1 MSETRKPAIPEIFL
15 SIGLLVLTTIL
26 TYGALI
32 PKLGFY
38 RDDWYFL
45 WTAQA
50 QGAQGIV
57 ALFSI
62 DRPLVG
68 WIYLLD
74 SMILPASPLAWH
86 IFALL
91 LRLLGVLGFFWLA
104 RLLWPA
110 KRAETTLMALLFAL
124 YPGYLQQGNAA
135 TFSNL
140 LIAVAAMLFSFAFTV
155 KALTAKSRG
164 GQVLYTLLSALLVLL
179 YLGIFESMIGLEAA
193 RLVIIWML
201 RAEKD
206 SSAWRPHLKR
216 TLLAAVPYV
225 TIALVFLYWRLFL
238 FESTRR
244 STNLD
249 VLIGR
254 YTAIPWRAPLSIL
267 LENIKDVIE
276 TAVFAWAVPFYQFV
290 SRGNYRDLAY
300 SLALALIVV
309 GLAFLYF
316 RNLQNETD
324 AEAQPGHIRYL
335 WLGALILFA
344 ALLPINAAGRNVH
357 FSDQWDRYTLHAAF
371 GAALL
376 VTGFL
381 FHALRGVTRW
391 IVLLA
396 LLGMSVVTQ
405 YHASAFYRDFWSK
418 TRDLWWQMTW
428 RAPAIQPQTM
438 LIVIAPGA
446 PFAEGYEVYGPANM
460 IYYPGEDIKIGADVL
475 NAGTLTKI
483 IRQDPRSHYD
493 RSVLVEDHYE
503 NTLIAVFPTGKSC
516 LHVLDG
522 KMIEL
527 AGYMDNS
534 LIVHAAPYSRIDR
547 VDPNAESTV
556 PPAGIF
562 GEEAAR
568 GWCYYYQKINLARQK
583 GDWQEAARLADEAIG
598 RDLTPNDVS
607 EWLPILEA
615 YAAIGATKEAKHAA
629 SIIRSDDNARQF
641 LCSQINN
648 RESVY
653 PPPYD
658 FESVR
663 EFLCGSR

>member
-1 MSETRKPAIPEIFL
+1 MLETRKPAIPESFL
-15 SIGLLVLTTIL
+15 SIGLIALTTVL

-32 PKLGFY
+32 PQLGFY

-50 QGAQGIV
+50 QGAPGIV
-57 ALFSI
+57 ALFSS

-74 SMILPASPLAWH
+74 SMFLPASPLAWH
-86 IFALL
+86 IFALI

-104 RLLWPA
+104 RLLWPE
-110 KRAETTLMALLFAL
+110 KRAETTLMALLFAV

-135 TFSNL
+135 TFTNL

-155 KALTAKSRG
+155 KALTTRSKG
-164 GQVLYTLLSALLVLL
+164 GQILYTALSALLLLL

-193 RLVIIWML
+193 RLAIIWML
-201 RAEKD
+201 RAEKEPPG
-206 SSAWRPHLKR
+206 WRTGLRKTLVVAVPY
-216 TLLAAVPYV
+216 LLAA
-225 TIALVFLYWRLFL
+225 LGFLYWRLFL
-238 FESTRR
+238 FTSTRH
-244 STNLD
+244 STNLGFLLEKYAA
-249 VLIGR
+249 V
-254 YTAIPWRAPLSIL
+254 PWRAPLSIL
-267 LENIKDVIE
+267 LETVKDMIE
-276 TAVFAWAVPFYQFV
+276 TAVFAWVVPFYQFV
-290 SRGNYRDLAY
+290 SRGNYRDLAF
-300 SLALALIVV
+300 SLVLALVV
-309 GLAFLYF
+309 AGLAFLYF
-316 RNLQNETD
+316 RSLRSETD
-324 AEAQPGHIRYL
+324 ADAQPGHVRYL
-335 WLGALILFA
+335 WFGALILFA
-344 ALLPINAAGRNVH
+344 ALLPINAAGRSVH

-381 FHALRGVTRW
+381 FHALRGAARW
-391 IVLLA
+391 VILLA

-405 YHASAFYRDFWSK
+405 YHASAFYRDFWDK

-428 RAPAIQPQTM
+428 RAPAIHPQTM
-438 LIVIAPGA
+438 LIVVAAGA

-460 IYYPGEDIKIGADVL
+460 IYYPGEDIKIGAEVL

-483 IRQDPRSHYD
+483 IRQDPKSHYD

-503 NTLIAVFPTGKSC
+503 NTLVAVFPTGKSC

-527 AGYMDNS
+527 AGYLDNS
-534 LIVHAAPYSRIDR
+534 LIVHAASYSKIDR
-547 VDPNAESTV
+547 VDPSAESIV
-556 PPAGIF
+556 PPASIF
-562 GEEAAR
+562 GGEAVHD
-568 GWCYYYQKINLARQK
+568 WCYYYQKISLARQQ
-583 GDWQEAARLADEAIG
+583 GDWQEAARLADEALG

-615 YAAIGATKEAKHAA
+615 YATMGEIKEAKHAA

-641 LCSQINN
+641 LCSQFNN
-648 RESVY
+648 RESIY
-653 PPPYD
+653 PAPYD
-658 FESVR
+658 FELVR
-663 EFLCGSR
+663 EILCGSR